1 MKLITKKELWESLD
15 EALERDEIGLI
26 IWPSWT
32 EWENLSYKLHEGNE
46 IYEFILK
53 KVKNNEAANVIGE
66 CLGFNMTKVLA
77 VPVKAMV
84 VCDKFFEN
92 VFSICQKGN
101 YHGPITFV
109 YSNEIAECFE

>member
-1 MKLITKKELWESLD
+1 MITKKELWESLD

-32 EWENLSYKLHEGNE
+32 EWENLSYKLHQGNE

-53 KVKNNEAANVIGE
+53 KVKNNESANVTGAY
-66 CLGFNMTKVLA
+66 LGFNMTNVLA

-84 VCDKFFEN
+84 VYDKFFAN
-92 VFSICQKGN
+92 VVSICQKGN

-109 YSNEIAECFE
+109 ESNDIAKCFE